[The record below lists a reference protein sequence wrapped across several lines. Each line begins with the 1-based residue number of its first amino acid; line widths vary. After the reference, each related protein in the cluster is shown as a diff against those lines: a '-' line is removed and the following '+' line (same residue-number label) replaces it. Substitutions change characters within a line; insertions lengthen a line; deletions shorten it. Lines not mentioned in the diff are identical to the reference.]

1 MSKNIF
7 GQPLIACC
15 YEPMTGVFRDGLCRT
30 YNLDFGKHTV
40 CAIMTEEFLNF
51 SLIVGNDLS
60 TPIPEFNFPGLKA
73 GDKWCLCALRWQEA
87 FENGYAPKVVLEA
100 TAEETLNYIDI
111 NDLIKHAYKK
121 EDVEL

>member
-1 MSKNIF
+1 MVTDEAHRSIYGSWRPALEHF
-7 GQPLIACC
+7 DAFHI
-15 YEPMTGVFRDGLCRT
+15 GLTATPAQYIDRNT
-30 YNLDFGKHTV
+30 YQFFDCPDLVPDF
-40 CAIMTEEFLNF
+40 
-51 SLIVGNDLS
+51 SY
-60 TPIPEFNFPGLKA
+60 PIE
-73 GDKWCLCALRWQEA
+73 EA